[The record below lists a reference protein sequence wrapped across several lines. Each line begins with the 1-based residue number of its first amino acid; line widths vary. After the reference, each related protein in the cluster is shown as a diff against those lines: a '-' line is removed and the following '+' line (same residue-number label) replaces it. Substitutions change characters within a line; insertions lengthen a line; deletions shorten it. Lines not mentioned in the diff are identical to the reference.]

1 MVKPR
6 MVDKA
11 TGAVRVYLRLS
22 DDASGSVFERERLFD
37 LDEQFAERYGSG
49 DPFEYDGHD
58 IGEGFFTLYFYGDS
72 ADTIASTIMSAL
84 DAFGI
89 PTGSY
94 FIKRHGDVNAPEHRF
109 PL

>member
-1 MVKPR
+1 MAEKP
-6 MVDKA
+6 
-11 TGAVRVYLRLS
+11 TQAVRVHLRLS
-22 DDASGSVFERERLFD
+22 DDASGSPPERERLFAF
-37 LDEQFAERYGSG
+37 DEQLAERYGDG

-72 ADTIASTIMSAL
+72 ADAIASAIMSPL

-89 PTGSY
+89 PAGSY
-94 FIKRHGDVNAPEHRF
+94 FIERYGDVDAPEKRF